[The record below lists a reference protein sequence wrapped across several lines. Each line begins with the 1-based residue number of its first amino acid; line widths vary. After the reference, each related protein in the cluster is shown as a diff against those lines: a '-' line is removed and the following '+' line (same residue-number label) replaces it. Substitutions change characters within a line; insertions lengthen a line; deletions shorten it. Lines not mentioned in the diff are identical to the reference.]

1 MILPVCNDKYKFFY
15 SDKRIEIDE
24 SPVSFCK
31 NGTLIRNLSN
41 YKYYQPA

>member
-1 MILPVCNDKYKFFY
+1 MILPVCNDKYKIFY

-41 YKYYQPA
+41 YKCH